1 MSGPGAPADP
11 NPFLVPEK
19 SELLAML
26 VLEGMTTRR
35 ASSLLSVYGSPAQ
48 AWHAVRSG
56 GLRDPALQAFSS
68 GWASAARGV
77 DPGGLLA
84 SLESGGTRFLARG
97 EPGYPT
103 LLRAIEDPPLGLFCR
118 GTPPP
123 GDATLVAVVGARKA
137 SPYGLEV
144 ARWLSAE
151 LARAGVGIVSGAAY
165 GIDSAAHE
173 SALDAAGY
181 SCAVLGCGID
191 VVYPRSQAGLYRRLE
206 AAGCILSEYPPGVHP
221 AKERFPARNRII
233 AGMTPGV
240 VVVEASGSSGA
251 LITARFALDG
261 GREVMAVP
269 GQVLSDNSAG
279 TNALIREG
287 AVAITSPEDVLEGLG
302 LDRLFK
308 PDRTAGEHMAPA
320 GPEQAAVLRALERG
334 FCDVEDLVR
343 SVGLSAG
350 RTLSLL
356 AAMEVEGLVV
366 RGRGG
371 RYQVGPR

>member
-1 MSGPGAPADP
+1 
-11 NPFLVPEK
+11 
-19 SELLAML
+19 
-26 VLEGMTTRR
+26 
-35 ASSLLSVYGSPAQ
+35 
-48 AWHAVRSG
+48 
-56 GLRDPALQAFSS
+56 FSS
-68 GWASAARGV
+68 GWASAARGI
-77 DPGGLLA
+77 DPGCLLA

-103 LLRAIEDPPLGLFCR
+103 LLSAIEDPPLGLFCR
-118 GTPPP
+118 GKPPP
-123 GDATLVAVVGARKA
+123 GDASLAAVVGARKA

-151 LARAGVGIVSGAAY
+151 LAQAGVGIVSGAAY
-165 GIDSAAHE
+165 GIDSAAHA
-173 SALDAAGY
+173 SALDAGGY

-287 AVAITSPEDVLEGLG
+287 AVAITRPEDVLDALG

-308 PDRTAGEHMAPA
+308 PDRTAGERMAPA
-320 GPEQAAVLRALERG
+320 GPEQAALLRALERG
-334 FCDVEDLVR
+334 FCDVEDLAR
-343 SVGLSAG
+343 IVGLSAG
-350 RTLSLL
+350 RALSLL
-356 AAMEVEGLVV
+356 AAMEVEGLVT
-366 RGRGG
+366 RGRGS